1 MQLSQGP
8 ASRTLTDHNR
18 GTAFEAGAGSVGERP
33 ASKNATLGPRVA
45 ALLKWNPSLC
55 TQPAPQ
61 PPVVVPQKG
70 VPPMKS
76 VLAIVVVAGLA
87 SACTYRHETV
97 ERPAPAATVVA
108 TPVPASNTVV
118 YTDPA
123 PATATTTVYT
133 R

>member
-1 MQLSQGP
+1 M
-8 ASRTLTDHNR
+8 N
-18 GTAFEAGAGSVGERP
+18 AGEGAAVAQPLDLLRAAGLIL
-33 ASKNATLGPRVA
+33 NATCVWTPRCRA
-45 ALLKWNPSLC
+45 
-55 TQPAPQ
+55 TQ
-61 PPVVVPQKG
+61 G

-76 VLAIVVVAGLA
+76 LPIFAIVIVGLV

-97 ERPAPAATVVA
+97 ERPVAPAATVVA

>member
-1 MQLSQGP
+1 
-8 ASRTLTDHNR
+8 
-18 GTAFEAGAGSVGERP
+18 
-33 ASKNATLGPRVA
+33 
-45 ALLKWNPSLC
+45 
-55 TQPAPQ
+55 
-61 PPVVVPQKG
+61 
-70 VPPMKS
+70 MKS
-76 VLAIVVVAGLA
+76 LPVFAIIIVGLV

-108 TPVPASNTVV
+108 TPVPASSTVV

>member
-1 MQLSQGP
+1 
-8 ASRTLTDHNR
+8 
-18 GTAFEAGAGSVGERP
+18 
-33 ASKNATLGPRVA
+33 
-45 ALLKWNPSLC
+45 
-55 TQPAPQ
+55 
-61 PPVVVPQKG
+61 
-70 VPPMKS
+70 MKS
-76 VLAIVVVAGLA
+76 FPVFAIIIVGLV

-97 ERPAPAATVVA
+97 ERPAARTVVA